1 MIHIQ
6 DYDEKNQK
14 LSFSTD
20 MPVGLINAIRRSVL
34 EIPTMAI
41 DEVEIS
47 KNDSALFDE
56 ILAHRI
62 GLIPIKS
69 NKLVDETKF
78 KLKAVGP
85 GIVYSTE
92 ISPSVGTDYKL
103 QLVLLD
109 KDQEIEL
116 IAIAKI
122 GKGIDHIKHSP
133 GIVYYKHNIDP
144 RILDYVVIDDEGN
157 VTYSENELKEKKVK
171 GDIVKE
177 IENLK
182 KVNEVIVYLES
193 WGQIDIKKIFL
204 EATIALDKNLTELSK
219 AVK

>member
-1 MIHIQ
+1 MINLK

-20 MPVGLINAIRRSVL
+20 MSVGLTNAIRRSVL
-34 EIPTMAI
+34 EVPTMAI

-69 NKLVDETKF
+69 DPLSEEIKF
-78 KLKAVGP
+78 KLKTVGP
-85 GIVYSTE
+85 KIVYSTE
-92 ISPSVGTDYKL
+92 ISPSVGTDFNL

-116 IAIAKI
+116 IATAKQ
-122 GKGIDHIKHSP
+122 GQGIDHIKHSP
-133 GIVYYKHNIDP
+133 GIVFYKHDIDP
-144 RILDYVVIDDEGN
+144 RILDFITIDEESN
-157 VTYSENELKEKKVK
+157 VTYSENELKEKKVSE
-171 GDIVKE
+171 DIVKK
-177 IENLK
+177 IKKLK
-182 KVNEVIVYLES
+182 KVENVVVFIES

-204 EATIALDKNLTELSK
+204 EATSALDKNLNELSK
-219 AVK
+219 AIK